1 MILKSYKSIET
12 IDIDMKHFMLV
23 TFHLLGVDVI
33 VIFFSNVENVS
44 FYNKINRVWNITY
57 PIKILINSKCHK

>member
-1 MILKSYKSIET
+1 MIIKSYKSIET

-44 FYNKINRVWNITY
+44 FYG
-57 PIKILINSKCHK
+57 